1 MPIQPRP
8 PSHLQASAL
17 RNARSSLAAWA
28 LCASLSPA
36 GAQAP
41 DAIAPTAN
49 QIGDPPTT
57 CQAHQAELDRQYA
70 LVADPSGDRR
80 TSIDRQKLAELRRQ
94 CQGTEDTEGATDATA
109 ATPTTPAP

>member
-36 GAQAP
+36 VAQAP
-41 DAIAPTAN
+41 DATAPAAD
-49 QIGDPPTT
+49 QIGDPPTA
-57 CQAHQAELDRQYA
+57 CQAHQAELERQYA

-94 CQGTEDTEGATDATA
+94 CQGSKDAADATA